1 MLVPTLS
8 AAPKSVASPA
18 SLAHTSTLVMKAATA
33 LEVRRFFATTSSSRA
48 SPSSTSPASSSSRSA
63 RRSARFTA
71 RPGADMVGPPDPISN
86 LRPIRYGSAFEEAA
100 SSCSPSSTSSQVSSS
115 AHSQSAALSMSHPY
129 SLHEFTTSGDSSFG
143 GWSHNTTH
151 ARRNRGDSSP
161 SLYFERLLA
170 KLEEAELA
178 HKLRMARADNFNQRF
193 WQDNNAR
200 FIQALSEFRSRTGS
214 SKAVA
219 TLKAGEAQAQAQESE
234 QDLDLDSDSLATF
247 YSAWLKANAPRHRA
261 YNRQLWAQTFG
272 DLAPAARY
280 QGLRAWAKLVG
291 SVERRLGR
299 VG

>member
-1 MLVPTLS
+1 
-8 AAPKSVASPA
+8 
-18 SLAHTSTLVMKAATA
+18 
-33 LEVRRFFATTSSSRA
+33 
-48 SPSSTSPASSSSRSA
+48 
-63 RRSARFTA
+63 
-71 RPGADMVGPPDPISN
+71 
-86 LRPIRYGSAFEEAA
+86 
-100 SSCSPSSTSSQVSSS
+100 
-115 AHSQSAALSMSHPY
+115 MSHPY

-143 GWSHNTTH
+143 WSGSANT
-151 ARRNRGDSSP
+151 RRGAKSP

-219 TLKAGEAQAQAQESE
+219 TLPAATEAEGKDAVTSSKQGQGLE
-234 QDLDLDSDSLATF
+234 LDLDSDSLATF
-247 YSAWLKANAPRHRA
+247 YSAWLKANAARHRA
-261 YNRQLWAQTFG
+261 YNRQLWRQTFG

-280 QGLRAWAKLVG
+280 QCLRAWAKVVG

-299 VG
+299 VN

>member
-1 MLVPTLS
+1 MLSSNPS
-8 AAPKSVASPA
+8 AVAMMAKQSSIAVIRGCAA
-18 SLAHTSTLVMKAATA
+18 SYVRTYVMP
-33 LEVRRFFATTSSSRA
+33 SSSSSA
-48 SPSSTSPASSSSRSA
+48 SQPSSSRSSSS

-86 LRPIRYGSAFEEAA
+86 LRPVRYGSAFEE
-100 SSCSPSSTSSQVSSS
+100 SSSSSPSSAESSS
-115 AHSQSAALSMSHPY
+115 AAALSMSHPY
-129 SLHEFTTSGDSSFG
+129 SLHEFTTSGDSTFG
-143 GWSHNTTH
+143 GWSGSAHN
-151 ARRNRGDSSP
+151 RRSSESP

-219 TLKAGEAQAQAQESE
+219 TLPSARSADGNKEKVASSQKHDGQESE
-234 QDLDLDSDSLATF
+234 LDLDSDSLATF
-247 YSAWLKANAPRHRA
+247 YSAWLKANAARHRA
-261 YNRQLWAQTFG
+261 YNRQLWRQTFG

-280 QGLRAWAKLVG
+280 QCLRAWAKCIG
-291 SVERRLGR
+291 SFERKLGR
-299 VG
+299 IN

>member
-1 MLVPTLS
+1 
-8 AAPKSVASPA
+8 
-18 SLAHTSTLVMKAATA
+18 
-33 LEVRRFFATTSSSRA
+33 
-48 SPSSTSPASSSSRSA
+48 
-63 RRSARFTA
+63 
-71 RPGADMVGPPDPISN
+71 MVGPPDPISN

-100 SSCSPSSTSSQVSSS
+100 STSSAASDLASSHVHDTDSQV
-115 AHSQSAALSMSHPY
+115 ALSMSHPY

-143 GWSHNTTH
+143 WSGSANT
-151 ARRNRGDSSP
+151 RRGAKSP

-219 TLKAGEAQAQAQESE
+219 TLPAATEAEGKDAVTSSKHGQESE
-234 QDLDLDSDSLATF
+234 LDLDSDSLATF
-247 YSAWLKANAPRHRA
+247 YSAWLKANAARHRA
-261 YNRQLWAQTFG
+261 YNRQLWRQTFG

-280 QGLRAWAKLVG
+280 QCLRAWAKVVG

-299 VG
+299 VN